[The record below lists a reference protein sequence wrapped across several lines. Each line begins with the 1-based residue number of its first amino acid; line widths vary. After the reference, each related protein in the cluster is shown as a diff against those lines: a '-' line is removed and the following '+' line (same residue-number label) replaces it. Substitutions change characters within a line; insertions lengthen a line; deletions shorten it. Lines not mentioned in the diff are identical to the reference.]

1 VRTILNDFSVQTL
14 VRAIQANW
22 ADYYAYLGRSSSAE
36 LCVSPY
42 LTWLITGI
50 PDAFLNVV
58 FRTQLPSYRAGDL
71 IDETLAHFRARNVQ
85 QLSWWAESETP
96 RTELE
101 KHLVSHGLIFNEGG
115 TGMAADLGALPE
127 NVRSPAGLTI
137 RPVEDTT
144 ALQQWVHITR
154 IGFRIPEYAE
164 RRLFDLFAAVVFEL
178 PMQCYLAILN
188 GQPVGTSQFF
198 LSAGVAGIYNVTC
211 LPEAR
216 GQGIGAAITLAP
228 LREARHRGYR
238 ISILQAS
245 HLGYPVYRRLGF
257 QDCGKLN
264 IYLWKNETKPPAVE
278 GNGA

>member
-1 VRTILNDFSVQTL
+1 MRTILSDFSAQTL
-14 VRAIQANW
+14 VKAIYANW
-22 ADYYAYLGRSSSAE
+22 ADYYSCLGRSSSAE
-36 LCVSPY
+36 LFDNPY
-42 LTWLITGI
+42 LTYLLTSI

-58 FRTQLPSYRAGDL
+58 FRTQLPSQRTDEL
-71 IDETLAHFRARNVQ
+71 IDETLAHFRSRNVQ
-85 QLSWWAESETP
+85 RLSWWAEGETS

-101 KHLVSHGLIFNEGG
+101 KHLVSRGLIFNEGG

-127 NVRSPAGLTI
+127 NLHSPAGLKI

-154 IGFRIPEYAE
+154 IGFGIPEKAE
-164 RRLFDLFAAVVFEL
+164 GRLFDLFADVAFKD

-188 GQPVGTSQFF
+188 GQPVGTSQFL

-216 GQGIGAAITLAP
+216 GQGVGAAVTLAP
-228 LREARHRGYR
+228 LLEARHRGYR

-257 QDCGKLN
+257 HDYGKLN
-264 IYLWKNETKPPAVE
+264 IYLWENETKPPAVE
-278 GNGA
+278 GSAA